1 MAIHFL
7 QSKAARSLSLAQV
20 FRMTDGEAET
30 AFRKI
35 RWSETDGEAVCPHCG
50 GLDPY
55 SARRPSGLLRL
66 RCKACRKDFTITSGT
81 LFAAHKAPLRFYL
94 AAIAVFM
101 NEVKGKNALALSRDL
116 GMSHKAC
123 WVLLHKIREAMAEE
137 FKGRKLGGAGKIA
150 ETDGAYF
157 GGYIRPANW
166 RENRIDRRLARN
178 QTGKRQSVVIIR
190 ERSGNSLPMVFKSE
204 SAALSW
210 IKSRLLPG
218 TTLNADEAAGW
229 DGLSSKYEMRRI
241 NHQEAYSD
249 GEACTNQAESYF
261 SRLRRAEMGHHH
273 HVSGPYLLRYAQESA
288 WREDARRV
296 DNGAQVR
303 RVTQLALNRGR
314 SVDFAGYYQRHIK
327 PDQEAA

>member
-20 FRMTDGEAET
+20 FRMTEGEAET

-35 RWSETDGEAVCPHCG
+35 RWSETDGAPICPACG
-50 GLDPY
+50 GLEPY
-55 SARRPSGLLRL
+55 EYRRPTGLLRF
-66 RCKACRKDFTITSGT
+66 RCKGCGKNYSITSGT

-123 WVLLHKIREAMAEE
+123 WVLLHKVREAMAEE
-137 FKGRKLGGAGKIA
+137 FRGRKLGGQGKVT
-150 ETDGAYF
+150 EVDGAYF
-157 GGYIRPANW
+157 GGYVRPANMAEH
-166 RENRIDRRLARN
+166 RRDRRLLAN
-178 QTGKRQSVVIIR
+178 QSGKRQSVIIVR
-190 ERSGNSLPMVFKSE
+190 ERNGNSLPAVFKSE
-204 SAALSW
+204 GAALSW
-210 IKSRLLPG
+210 IKSRISLG
-218 TTLNADEAAGW
+218 TVVNADEAGGW
-229 DGLSSKYEMRRI
+229 NDLQSKYEMRRI
-241 NHQEAYSD
+241 NHQEAYST

-303 RVTQLALNRGR
+303 RVAELALKRGP
-314 SVDFAGYYQRHIK
+314 SVDFGGYYQRHLR
-327 PDQEAA
+327 QT